1 MTSDHRDTIR
11 REFSKQAEGYAGPGL
26 TQADAAGLRWA
37 LDNLALH
44 PGHRVLDVAAGTALV
59 GRAIAPYVREVV
71 ALDLTPAMLDV
82 GRREA
87 QRAGLANITF
97 QEGDARALPFR
108 DAAFDVVVTRFSVH
122 HFEEPSIVVR
132 EMARVCKPGG
142 SVAVIDLVAPDNA
155 ALAERYNHWE
165 RMRDPSHTT
174 ALPRR
179 ALERLVGDARLVV
192 QRTASREM
200 EINVARWLDLAKT
213 PLETRTL
220 VLDALG
226 QELKGLTVTGMRPFI
241 KDGERHFRTTWVIV
255 VGTKL

>member
-26 TQADAAGLRWA
+26 TQADAAGLRWV
-37 LDNLALH
+37 LDNLTLL
-44 PGHRVLDVAAGTALV
+44 PVHRVLDVVAGTALV
-59 GRAIAPYVREVV
+59 GRAIAPHVREVV

-97 QEGDARALPFR
+97 QKGDARALPFQN
-108 DAAFDVVVTRFSVH
+108 AEFDVVLTRFSIH
-122 HFEEPSIVVR
+122 HLLEPLVVVR

-142 SVAVIDLVAPDNA
+142 SVAVIDLVAPDDT

-179 ALERLVGDARLVV
+179 ALERLVEDARLVV
-192 QRTASREM
+192 KRTASREM

-213 PLETRTL
+213 PIEARGV
-220 VLDALG
+220 VLGALD
-226 QELKGLTVTGMRPFI
+226 QELNGLTVTGMRPFI
-241 KDGERHFRTTWVIV
+241 KDDERHFRTTWVIV
-255 VGTKL
+255 VGAKL